1 MSSND
6 RKALP
11 KVRPSR
17 WGHPLI
23 FVAAAIGLA
32 GSSAVFYAQI
42 RARQKAR
49 NLFLQAAFYQEAL
62 ELTHGYKP
70 ITDRLVEP
78 IEPLQIDTT
87 ILNGQFCSYKQQKSK
102 TQIFCSNEYSL
113 TGLCDRRSC
122 PLANSQYATVREEKG
137 ILYLYMKV
145 VERSHYPK
153 KQWEKVKLHENYLRA
168 LKQINEHLIYWPRFV
183 RHKCKQ
189 RLTKLTQYV
198 IRTRRLMLKKTAKQ
212 ELVPIKKKAERREQ
226 RHEDKAFVAA
236 NIDRAIENELLE
248 RLKKGTYGDTYSFPM
263 NTISMEEDEEEETE
277 SEDEEEKE
285 KEDDDEDENEE
296 VEYVEDFEES
306 DAEDIE
312 DMGDFDEDEIEEE
325 LAKALPSSKKRKLEL
340 EYEPVEIPIR
350 GSERSGIIYC
360 YATRDSVDDEWHVDK
375 LEFKGINQSE
385 RYMFYDRELRRNLS
399 APTTK

>member
-1 MSSND
+1 
-6 RKALP
+6 
-11 KVRPSR
+11 
-17 WGHPLI
+17 
-23 FVAAAIGLA
+23 
-32 GSSAVFYAQI
+32 
-42 RARQKAR
+42 
-49 NLFLQAAFYQEAL
+49 
-62 ELTHGYKP
+62 
-70 ITDRLVEP
+70 
-78 IEPLQIDTT
+78 
-87 ILNGQFCSYKQQKSK
+87 
-102 TQIFCSNEYSL
+102 
-113 TGLCDRRSC
+113 
-122 PLANSQYATVREEKG
+122 
-137 ILYLYMKV
+137 
-145 VERSHYPK
+145 
-153 KQWEKVKLHENYLRA
+153 
-168 LKQINEHLIYWPRFV
+168 
-183 RHKCKQ
+183 
-189 RLTKLTQYV
+189 
-198 IRTRRLMLKKTAKQ
+198 
-212 ELVPIKKKAERREQ
+212 KKKAERREQ

-340 EYEPVEIPIR
+340 EYEPVATK
-350 GSERSGIIYC
+350 SKERLKHRRQASSNSTK
-360 YATRDSVDDEWHVDK
+360 AWHVDK